1 MPLPNCIGRV
11 AALLVLGMMG
21 AAVLAAQEPLQF
33 NVPYRCAD
41 GTVYIIQRC
50 AKNARGGEMCAWR
63 EEKNGQLVVEAVS
76 VRTQMYGRLKPCP
89 PDGAARGVT
98 PAAQSARPANGPLN
112 PPYLS
117 EMPSVDRV
125 MTAMKTAD
133 PRETALRQMGAFYEL
148 MEIIKTLS
156 GPREFRGFMPDET
169 RILEEYSVAQYKVGQ
184 AADAAFPGPYK
195 DEKNLSANTP
205 YHYSRWDARFGVQG
219 LPVFQLF
226 FSPQL
231 QAQFRQITGAD
242 NARRA
247 AKVAQDTQTA
257 ARAREP
263 NASAAS
269 GNGDPQFVRNDRGT
283 LAARRCVESGRSEM
297 ECIGEG
303 LKTGLNDLMGPMV
316 GGVMGDNLPGTG
328 GMSTGPAQLRLS
340 GWFRGAGFYLLFN
353 DTAAVISC
361 GTLVPDGHEYS
372 VDLKGNQVVVRVDNS
387 PKPIDLTLRSDG
399 QLVGPTSFDV
409 AGRVVVGHRAGSG
422 GSAGG
427 YEAQTHTTTTE
438 RQIAAADV
446 PNYSAG
452 TVHQNGMESTVSEQ
466 TTSTT
471 YEPAWPTPSRPAE
484 VITAPKTERCSAGV
498 LAGTPRVTLTEGMKS
513 LIPGKKAA
521 GLPMGLRLLGT
532 YAGQSGL
539 SIEFRTDLATVDCGQ
554 AHVAMPYQMENA
566 GGQLTVKVA
575 NPAGPFSLQL
585 RPDKTLE
592 GSGKVDVAG
601 RVVSGATDDKILY
614 ASRNASCAVGTLSS
628 SEGGAGANVAA
639 RSASSDRGPSAGAGA
654 ASAAPGNVMNPSAGP
669 AVGNATLAVTA
680 NFPAGA
686 NPLAGQG
693 LLLMKD
699 TFDNALRR
707 SGAPIPEGR
716 SAGMLWM
723 DLVGYCHQA
732 PKDCANAS
740 RGIAPYIAGQVKLDS
755 NGQGAFAR
763 AVPAGTYY
771 VTGSGSINNHAI
783 FWDLKVDL
791 KPGANSVALDQRN
804 GQPLN

>member
-1 MPLPNCIGRV
+1 MSLPIYFTRV
-11 AALLVLGMMG
+11 AALLLGTMTC

-50 AKNARGGEMCAWR
+50 EKNARGGEMCAWR
-63 EEKNGQLVVEAVS
+63 EEKNGQLVVDAVS

-89 PDGAARGVT
+89 PDSAARGAVPGAT
-98 PAAQSARPANGPLN
+98 PAARPSNGPVNGPLN
-112 PPYLS
+112 PAYLS
-117 EMPSVDRV
+117 EMPSVERV

-156 GPREFRGFMPDET
+156 GPREFGSFTPDET
-169 RILEEYSVAQYKVGQ
+169 RVLTEYATAQYKVGL
-184 AADAAFPGPYK
+184 AIDAAFPGPYK
-195 DEKNLSANTP
+195 NEKKVSENIP

-231 QAQFRQITGAD
+231 QAQFTQITGAD

-247 AKVAQDTQTA
+247 AKVAQDRQTA

-263 NASAAS
+263 NASEAP
-269 GNGDPQFVRNDRGT
+269 GNGGPQFIRNDPGT

-303 LKTGLNDLMGPMV
+303 LKTGLNDLMGPV
-316 GGVMGDNLPGTG
+316 LGGAMGNDLPGTG
-328 GMSTGPAQLRLS
+328 GMSAGPAQLRLS
-340 GWFRGAGFYLLFN
+340 GFYGGDRFKLFFH
-353 DTAAVISC
+353 DTAAVLYC
-361 GTLVPDGHEYS
+361 GTLVPDGYEYT
-372 VDLKGNQVVVRVDNS
+372 VEQKGNQVVVRVGTS
-387 PKPIDLTLRSDG
+387 PKPIDLTLISDG
-399 QLVGPTSFDV
+399 KMVGPPASFDV
-409 AGRVVVGHRAGSG
+409 AGRVVVGHRTGSAGS
-422 GSAGG
+422 SGG
-427 YEAQTHTTTTE
+427 YEAHTQTTTTE

-471 YEPAWPTPSRPAE
+471 YEPAWPTPSKRAV

-498 LAGTPRVTLTEGMKS
+498 LTGTPRVTLTEGIQS
-513 LIPGKKAA
+513 LVGPPDKKAK

-539 SIEFRTDLATVDCGQ
+539 NIEFRTDLATVDCGQ
-554 AHVAMPYQMENA
+554 AHVAMPYQVENA

-601 RVVSGATDDKILY
+601 RVVSGATNEKILY
-614 ASRNASCAVGTLSS
+614 AARNESCAVGTLSS
-628 SEGGAGANVAA
+628 TGGRAGGNAAA
-639 RSASSDRGPSAGAGA
+639 R
-654 ASAAPGNVMNPSAGP
+654 P
-669 AVGNATLAVTA
+669 A
-680 NFPAGA
+680 
-686 NPLAGQG
+686 
-693 LLLMKD
+693 
-699 TFDNALRR
+699 
-707 SGAPIPEGR
+707 
-716 SAGMLWM
+716 
-723 DLVGYCHQA
+723 
-732 PKDCANAS
+732 
-740 RGIAPYIAGQVKLDS
+740 
-755 NGQGAFAR
+755 
-763 AVPAGTYY
+763 
-771 VTGSGSINNHAI
+771 
-783 FWDLKVDL
+783 
-791 KPGANSVALDQRN
+791 
-804 GQPLN
+804 